1 MSMRYCQID
10 CDVISEFDLFGKEPE
25 FYYKGRPQR
34 SSWFGQIFSVLYI
47 ILYIAFLVYKL
58 VRMIQKVDIDF
69 YETYA
74 FSGIPSI
81 KLNND
86 IFYGGFSIGGKI
98 DETIYYPVLY
108 HYTETMVNG
117 KKFQTKKLVPLTI
130 CSLDKF
136 GKRFQSLFQDEQ
148 LDNFYCIEK
157 VDDSLAG
164 YSSLDLYSYYYIAIM
179 PCVGK
184 NYKDE
189 DCKPIQNVT
198 EYLQQTYLEFKMQDL
213 VMTPHDY
220 DNPSEARTMDIRSPV
235 FIGLYQ
241 SIYAYMQIVN
251 LETDEDWLGF
261 EALADVKKEQFLR
274 YEESWI
280 IAAPSPHTTQ
290 YGLLPD
296 YPVTDITVQLSAK
309 VLTTKRTNT
318 KMIDVLGDVGG
329 LMEVLSS
336 LFNIICI
343 FVSDLLYDIDMVNT
357 LFSFDLKRKKV
368 VFKNSKKDTH
378 IINNND
384 DEINVF
390 NNKKKSI
397 RISESIKFKL
407 PGEELEEDKNEN
419 KSKYK
424 IALTQN
430 YEQTKPKKKRKK
442 LNQRKTIN
450 SSYQRKKE
458 LNSIESKKIDV
469 ISNDDKKLNEVENQ
483 TVIGNNNNLMASFEN
498 IVARKSTENGHKNE
512 LIEEI
517 KINKFFII
525 FAFCCIRKRKNMNS
539 IALEEGI
546 NLISK
551 RLDVLNIFKRLY
563 YDEKLQK
570 DIIKGTE
577 EVVMSERC
585 KEKLS

>member
-1 MSMRYCQID
+1 M
-10 CDVISEFDLFGKEPE
+10 
-25 FYYKGRPQR
+25 
-34 SSWFGQIFSVLYI
+34 
-47 ILYIAFLVYKL
+47 
-58 VRMIQKVDIDF
+58 
-69 YETYA
+69 
-74 FSGIPSI
+74 
-81 KLNND
+81 
-86 IFYGGFSIGGKI
+86 
-98 DETIYYPVLY
+98 
-108 HYTETMVNG
+108 
-117 KKFQTKKLVPLTI
+117 
-130 CSLDKF
+130 
-136 GKRFQSLFQDEQ
+136 
-148 LDNFYCIEK
+148 
-157 VDDSLAG
+157 
-164 YSSLDLYSYYYIAIM
+164 
-179 PCVGK
+179 
-184 NYKDE
+184 
-189 DCKPIQNVT
+189 
-198 EYLQQTYLEFKMQDL
+198 
-213 VMTPHDY
+213 
-220 DNPSEARTMDIRSPV
+220 
-235 FIGLYQ
+235 
-241 SIYAYMQIVN
+241 
-251 LETDEDWLGF
+251 
-261 EALADVKKEQFLR
+261 
-274 YEESWI
+274 
-280 IAAPSPHTTQ
+280 
-290 YGLLPD
+290 
-296 YPVTDITVQLSAK
+296 
-309 VLTTKRTNT
+309 
-318 KMIDVLGDVGG
+318 
-329 LMEVLSS
+329 
-336 LFNIICI
+336 
-343 FVSDLLYDIDMVNT
+343 
-357 LFSFDLKRKKV
+357 
-368 VFKNSKKDTH
+368 
-378 IINNND
+378 
-384 DEINVF
+384 
-390 NNKKKSI
+390 
-397 RISESIKFKL
+397 

-577 EVVMSERC
+577 EVAMSERC

>member
-1 MSMRYCQID
+1 M
-10 CDVISEFDLFGKEPE
+10 G
-25 FYYKGRPQR
+25 
-34 SSWFGQIFSVLYI
+34 
-47 ILYIAFLVYKL
+47 
-58 VRMIQKVDIDF
+58 
-69 YETYA
+69 
-74 FSGIPSI
+74 
-81 KLNND
+81 
-86 IFYGGFSIGGKI
+86 
-98 DETIYYPVLY
+98 
-108 HYTETMVNG
+108 
-117 KKFQTKKLVPLTI
+117 
-130 CSLDKF
+130 
-136 GKRFQSLFQDEQ
+136 
-148 LDNFYCIEK
+148 
-157 VDDSLAG
+157 
-164 YSSLDLYSYYYIAIM
+164 
-179 PCVGK
+179 
-184 NYKDE
+184 
-189 DCKPIQNVT
+189 
-198 EYLQQTYLEFKMQDL
+198 
-213 VMTPHDY
+213 
-220 DNPSEARTMDIRSPV
+220 
-235 FIGLYQ
+235 
-241 SIYAYMQIVN
+241 
-251 LETDEDWLGF
+251 
-261 EALADVKKEQFLR
+261 
-274 YEESWI
+274 
-280 IAAPSPHTTQ
+280 
-290 YGLLPD
+290 
-296 YPVTDITVQLSAK
+296 
-309 VLTTKRTNT
+309 TKRTNT

-368 VFKNSKKDTH
+368 VFKNGKKDTH
-378 IINNND
+378 IINNKDD

-390 NNKKKSI
+390 NNEKKSI

-577 EVVMSERC
+577 EVAMSERC